1 MFANKPIVLV
11 INKIDQVKPEDLPAE
26 QRAWIEE
33 IMNQDNATVLTMS
46 CYNEEGVMNVRNSAC
61 DKLLAARVEM
71 KMSGNKINDV
81 INKIHLA
88 TPTARDGIVSFANYI
103 LLLLYYL
110 WLCRFLL
117 IKHVFSLFY
126 FILGSLAKYS

>member
-1 MFANKPIVLV
+1 
-11 INKIDQVKPEDLPAE
+11 
-26 QRAWIEE
+26 
-33 IMNQDNATVLTMS
+33 MNQDNATVLTMS

-88 TPTARDGIVSFANYI
+88 TPTARDGIVSFSI
-103 LLLLYYL
+103 LYYYYIIDGYIG
-110 WLCRFLL
+110 FYLL
-117 IKHVFSLFY
+117 NMSSLYSIFY
-126 FILGSLAKYS
+126 